1 MKHIIKRLLLLF
13 VYIWSRLYT
22 YNFSLSLQWY
32 KDFIYTLW
40 IRNFIGYVGKN
51 AIFCRPLLLQGG
63 GAHRIKIGSN
73 TSVGHHT
80 ILGCWERYGE
90 EDRFEPEIIIG
101 DDCKIGEYCHFSA
114 IKRITIG
121 SGLLTGRYVYIG
133 DNAHGGLTWEE
144 ASVPPV
150 RRTLKSKGE
159 IRIGNNV
166 WIGDKVTILGGVTI
180 GDNVIIGSNSVVT
193 KSVVSNCMIA
203 GAPAKIIKKLTEE

>member
-1 MKHIIKRLLLLF
+1 MKQIIKRLLLLF

-22 YNFSLSLQWY
+22 YNFSMSLQWY

-51 AIFCRPLLLQGG
+51 TIFCRPLLLQGG

-90 EDRFEPEIIIG
+90 ENRFEPEIIIG

-133 DNAHGGLTWEE
+133 DNAHGELSLEE
-144 ASVPPV
+144 VDVPPAQ
-150 RRTLKSKGE
+150 RKLTSKGE
-159 IRIGNNV
+159 ISIGRNV
-166 WIGDKVTILGGVTI
+166 WIGDRVSILSGVSI
-180 GDNVIIGSNSVVT
+180 GDNAIIGAGSIVTHNIPSNSLV
-193 KSVVSNCMIA
+193 A
-203 GAPAKIIKKLTEE
+203 GAPAKVIKQLK

>member
-1 MKHIIKRLLLLF
+1 MRFF
-13 VYIWSRLYT
+13 VKKILIYLVWITSKVFSY
-22 YNFSLSLQWY
+22 SLSERIYGYRNVL
-32 KDFIYTLW
+32 YTLW

-51 AIFCRPLLLQGG
+51 TIFCRPLLLQGG

-133 DNAHGGLTWEE
+133 DNAHGELSLEE
-144 ASVPPV
+144 VDVPPAQ
-150 RRTLKSKGE
+150 RKLTSKGE
-159 IRIGNNV
+159 ISIGRNV
-166 WIGDKVTILGGVTI
+166 WIGDRVSILSGVSI
-180 GDNVIIGSNSVVT
+180 GDNAIIGAGSIVTHNIPSNSLV
-193 KSVVSNCMIA
+193 A
-203 GAPAKIIKKLTEE
+203 GAPAKVIKQLK